1 MTKFGEVHKLVL
13 AGEAHEALTGKRFV
27 KRASVQGTYDMADT
41 KGEDVDGVVLFD
53 TAIGYTA
60 SVVVDGV
67 VEVESGAA
75 FNLHAEITTD
85 ANGKAIAT
93 DGASQHLV
101 GKALQAATDA
111 GQFISIELYRGR
123 MQSA

>member
-1 MTKFGEVHKLVL
+1 MTKIGEVHKLVL
-13 AGEAHEALTGKRFV
+13 AGAAHEALTGKRFV

-41 KGEDVDGVVLFD
+41 KGEDVDGVCLFD
-53 TAIGYTA
+53 TAIDGNC
-60 SVVVDGV
+60 SVCVDGI

-75 FNLHAEITTD
+75 FNLHSEITTD